1 MHNYDMSAV
10 GLKTIHQISTNL
22 KGICIQQNSHR
33 FKTFHLSKFTS
44 SKDSEESG
52 RRFEAEQ
59 LKDYLPRQSKMH
71 GSGHSLTGA
80 PHQIP
85 PPRTQGAATGGQQ
98 LSATANQ
105 FVDKID
111 PFHNKR
117 GTSRRLRINNSSRY
131 NVDSAQELV
140 QLPLIKDTATNE
152 QPALV
157 IEKLVQCQHVF
168 DFYDPVAQLKCKEI
182 KRAALNELIDH
193 ITSTK
198 GAIVETIYPAVIK
211 MVAKNIFRVLPPSE
225 NCEFDPE
232 EDEPTL
238 EVSWPHLQLVY
249 ELFLRF
255 LESPDFQASI
265 GKKYIDQRFVLKLLD
280 LFDSEDPRE
289 RDFLKTVLHRIYGK
303 FLGLRAFIRK
313 HINNMFLR
321 FVYETDSFNG
331 VGELLEILG
340 SIINGFALPLKQE
353 HKVFLVKVLLPLH
366 KPKCLSLYHA
376 QLAYCVV
383 QFIEKDSSLTPQVFE
398 ALLKFWPRTCS
409 SKEVMFLGE
418 VEEILDIIEPEQFK
432 KIIDPLF
439 RQLAKC
445 VSSPHF
451 QVAERALYFWNNEY
465 ILSLIEDTSS
475 LVMPI
480 MFPALYRISK
490 EHWNQT
496 IVALVYNVLKTFME
510 MNGKLFDELTS
521 TYKGER
527 IREKQREKDRDA
539 FWKKMEALELNPPAE
554 GKEVTPSLF
563 PEKLTDY
570 LKKEN
575 RSNYQYGT
583 KNSETDVDTT
593 EKAFNGLTVSNP
605 QESDGS
611 NVVPQPVAAAGGGDK
626 SPSVVKKSS
635 TGSDTTPKK

>member
-1 MHNYDMSAV
+1 MSA
-10 GLKTIHQISTNL
+10 
-22 KGICIQQNSHR
+22 GIGH
-33 FKTFHLSKFTS
+33 
-44 SKDSEESG
+44 
-52 RRFEAEQ
+52 
-59 LKDYLPRQSKMH
+59 
-71 GSGHSLTGA
+71 HSLMGGT
-80 PHQIP
+80 PHQVP
-85 PPRTQGAATGGQQ
+85 GPRTQNISALQGAATGGQQ

-111 PFHNKR
+111 PFSKR
-117 GTSRRLRINNSSRY
+117 GTSRRRRIVNSSRY
-131 NVDSAQELV
+131 HTENEPELV
-140 QLPLIKDTATNE
+140 QLPLIKDTPPNE
-152 QPALV
+152 QPSLV
-157 IEKLVQCQHVF
+157 LQKLVQCQKIF
-168 DFYDPVAQLKCKEI
+168 DFYDPVAQLKSKE
-182 KRAALNELIDH
+182 
-193 ITSTK
+193 
-198 GAIVETIYPAVIK
+198 VIR
-211 MVAKNIFRVLPPSE
+211 MVSKNIFRVLPPSD
-225 NCEFDPE
+225 NSEFDPE

-265 GKKYIDQRFVLKLLD
+265 GKKYIDQRFVLNLLD

-313 HINNMFLR
+313 QINNMFLS

-383 QFIEKDSSLTPQVFE
+383 QFIEKDSSLTPQVFD

-451 QVAERALYFWNNEY
+451 QVRSFCFKSACKFQILLFPVAERALYFWNNEY
-465 ILSLIEDTSS
+465 ILSLIEDTSAQ
-475 LVMPI
+475 VMPI

-521 TYKGER
+521 TYKMER
-527 IREKQREKDRDA
+527 QKERKREKDRED
-539 FWKKMEALELNPPAE
+539 FWKKLEQLELNPPDANNPPRIFPN
-554 GKEVTPSLF
+554 TP
-563 PEKLTDY
+563 LT
-570 LKKEN
+570 
-575 RSNYQYGT
+575 QFIQ
-583 KNSETDVDTT
+583 V
-593 EKAFNGLTVSNP
+593 
-605 QESDGS
+605 
-611 NVVPQPVAAAGGGDK
+611 
-626 SPSVVKKSS
+626 
-635 TGSDTTPKK
+635 

>member
-1 MHNYDMSAV
+1 M
-10 GLKTIHQISTNL
+10 
-22 KGICIQQNSHR
+22 
-33 FKTFHLSKFTS
+33 
-44 SKDSEESG
+44 
-52 RRFEAEQ
+52 
-59 LKDYLPRQSKMH
+59 
-71 GSGHSLTGA
+71 SGHSGEWER
-80 PHQIP
+80 HEIP

-111 PFHNKR
+111 PFHSKR
-117 GTSRRLRINNSSRY
+117 PSRRLRISTSSRFM
-131 NVDSAQELV
+131 NESGQELQ
-140 QLPLIKDTATNE
+140 QLPLIKDTPAAE
-152 QPALV
+152 QTALV
-157 IEKLVQCQHVF
+157 VQKLTQCQYLF
-168 DFYDPVAQLKCKEI
+168 DFYDPVAELKCKEI
-182 KRAALNELIDH
+182 KRSALNELIDH
-193 ITSTK
+193 ITTTK
-198 GAIVETIYPAVIK
+198 GSIVESIYPAVIR
-211 MVAKNIFRVLPPSE
+211 MVSRNIFRVLPPSE
-225 NCEFDPE
+225 NFEFDPE

-340 SIINGFALPLKQE
+340 SIINGFALPLKNE

-445 VSSPHF
+445 VSSSHF

-521 TYKGER
+521 NYKSER
-527 IREKQREKDRDA
+527 QKEKKKEKDRDE
-539 FWKKMEALELNPPAE
+539 FWKKMQSLEISPPPNGAE
-554 GKEVTPSLF
+554 LSPSYF
-563 PEKLTDY
+563 PENIQAY
-570 LKKEN
+570 VKEAGISIN
-575 RSNYQYGT
+575 AFNT
-583 KNSETDVDTT
+583 TT
-593 EKAFNGLTVSNP
+593 EKL
-605 QESDGS
+605 
-611 NVVPQPVAAAGGGDK
+611 
-626 SPSVVKKSS
+626 SPSTVKKTS
-635 TGSDTTPKK
+635 TGSDGNTTNAGKK